1 MKEQEVISLMQSWDG
16 SFDLFPWGG
25 GLGGLGGV
33 EDFEKKFLCS

>member
-25 GLGGLGGV
+25 GGGLGGV